1 MYTLLIFACIRQWD
15 SEKLLERW
23 ADDAKTLCAKTG
35 VEMPRDEDVKTQR
48 NALAKVAPGE
58 CSVCGD
64 DNDKIATLTCGHGL
78 CAGKWAITIYSNPEK
93 STQSPTLTTIFTS
106 KFISFH

>member
-1 MYTLLIFACIRQWD
+1 MKVPIKIDSLVHVTNLCMCSPLQWD

-23 ADDAKTLCAKTG
+23 ADDAKSLCTKTG

-78 CAGKWAITIYSNPEK
+78 CGGKWAVAFYSNLEK
-93 STQSPTLTTIFTS
+93 
-106 KFISFH
+106 

>member
-1 MYTLLIFACIRQWD
+1 
-15 SEKLLERW
+15 
-23 ADDAKTLCAKTG
+23 
-35 VEMPRDEDVKTQR
+35 MPRDEDVKTQR

-78 CAGKWAITIYSNPEK
+78 CGGKCGIVIYSYRENWCK
-93 STQSPTLTTIFTS
+93 
-106 KFISFH
+106 H